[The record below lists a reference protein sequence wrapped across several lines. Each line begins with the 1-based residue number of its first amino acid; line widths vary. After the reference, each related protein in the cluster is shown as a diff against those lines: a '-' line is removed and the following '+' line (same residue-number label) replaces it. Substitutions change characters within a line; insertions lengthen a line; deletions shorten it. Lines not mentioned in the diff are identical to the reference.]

1 MSEAPKHCRFRFS
14 VRMLLIVVPIAAI
27 LVWQA
32 SIVHERKALLT
43 RARAGGVYVKY
54 GDQATLLRA
63 LLGDR
68 AVWSIDIPPDSEFY
82 GHTTKL
88 RRAFPEAYINH
99 LAPAMQAVN
108 PAVPV
113 VPIVLDVP
121 PSSPPVRSAWWG
133 F

>member
-1 MSEAPKHCRFRFS
+1 MSGMGEAAKHRYFRFS
-14 VRMLLIVVPIAAI
+14 LRMLLIAVPIAAI

-32 SIVHERKALLT
+32 SIVRERKLLLT
-43 RARAGGVYVKY
+43 RAQAGGVYVKY
-54 GDQATLLRA
+54 GDQATLLRT

-68 AVWSIDIPPDSEFY
+68 AVWSIDIPSDSEFY
-82 GHTTKL
+82 GHMTKL

-99 LAPAMQAVN
+99 LGPVMEAVN

-113 VPIVLDVP
+113 VLDVP
-121 PSSPPVRSAWWG
+121 PSSPPLRSAWWG

>member
-1 MSEAPKHCRFRFS
+1 MAGMSEASKHCRFRFS
-14 VRMLLIVVPIAAI
+14 LRMLLIAVPIAAI

-32 SIVHERKALLT
+32 SIVRERKSLLT
-43 RARAGGVYVKY
+43 RVQVSGVYVKY

-63 LLGDR
+63 LLGDQT
-68 AVWSIDIPPDSEFY
+68 VWSIDIPPDSEFY
-82 GHTTKL
+82 GHTRKL
-88 RRAFPEAYINH
+88 RSAFPEAYINH

-113 VPIVLDVP
+113 VLDVP
-121 PSSPPVRSAWWG
+121 PSSPPLRSAWWE